1 MGHGKNI
8 VVRLVSEEDT
18 GSFYMT
24 TKNPSN
30 VTDKLRLKKYDRKL
44 RRMAWFK
51 EASSAKGKKKKG
63 G

>member
-1 MGHGKNI
+1 MHGKNI
-8 VVRLVSEEDT
+8 VVRMVSTEDT

-30 VTDKLRLKKYDRKL
+30 HPDKLELKKYCKYK
-44 RRMAWFK
+44 RRHVLYR